1 MEIKTS
7 AGDPKG
13 TPERASALRL
23 VTLIVSVA
31 VISSAATLGLTTQF
45 LWPSLSDNLWKWVTD
60 RGYYALRH
68 DTRIRD
74 AVPALLTRFLP
85 AQISQPVLPELVIDI
100 KFEYMQKLHQKRR
113 AAIARGILSQG
124 SDELVPASIRYQGR
138 TIKTK
143 LRLKGD
149 NTDHLEGNKWSFR
162 VHVKGKDH
170 ILGMRRFS
178 IQHPKVR
185 GFQGEILFFETLRH
199 VGVLAPRYRFAN
211 ITVNGDRVGMM
222 ALEEHF
228 SKELLESNRRR
239 EGPILR
245 FDESLVWEATD
256 GKYRGFWGVFDDYRN
271 VSIDAFRSSK
281 IAKSP
286 RLTKDYATALGL
298 LRGFVERRLSASE
311 TFDSELMGRFL
322 AVARLW
328 GSRHGVGW
336 NNQRFYFNPITAK
349 LEPVGYDSN
358 LQARVGIGEDLHEES
373 VHRILDD
380 PKIFAAYQRTLRELA
395 NGINGGEL
403 AAKLDQIEQRNLA
416 VLRSEFYLLEPFPQ
430 DELRARAKRLGDI
443 ADNEL
448 RSTSQA
454 GDRYP
459 ALVHAYIVKDGGTQ
473 YLELVNAVPHDVV
486 IQSASWFTKD
496 DQAGTTFKALSDHRF
511 PLTLKAR
518 VPQSWPETVRIPY
531 RLPASSVSRSLR
543 VNANIRGDSRR
554 RIAVAKAYHPSLGR
568 NPIPNSTADD
578 QLARH
583 RFLTLDKKQR
593 VLAVRPGRW
602 RVRAPLI
609 VPPGFTLSIDP
620 GTTLRFAPRGAL
632 IAHGPVEFRGTGEAP
647 ITLEGNPG
655 KDGSA
660 GLWQGVV
667 VLDAG
672 TRSHWSHVVVRNTT
686 GIEFPGW
693 QLTGGVTFYQSDI
706 TIEHARLQGHRG
718 EDAINVVR
726 SKFDFN
732 ELEIFDTASDAF
744 DSDFS
749 EGVVQGGLFK
759 GIGKAG
765 GGDAIDV
772 SGSTLTVTGTR
783 FVDIGDKALSVGEQ
797 SNMTARGLVI
807 DKAGT
812 GAAAKDGSV
821 LRLDD
826 TAIQHSLHAD
836 LMAYVKKPEY
846 GYASIETRNLTFA
859 GSPPRAKAQKGSA
872 ITMDGTAVP
881 TEDVDV
887 EQLYSSI
894 MRKGLSR

>member
-7 AGDPKG
+7 AGDPKNVS
-13 TPERASALRL
+13 ERARGLRL
-23 VTLIVSVA
+23 VTLIASVA
-31 VISSAATLGLTTQF
+31 AISSAATLAVTTNL
-45 LWPSLSDNLWKWVTD
+45 LWPSLSDNLWNWVTD

-74 AVPALLTRFLP
+74 AIPALLARILP

-100 KFEYMQKLHQKRR
+100 KFEHMQKLQQKRR
-113 AAIARGILSQG
+113 AAMARGILSQG
-124 SDELVPASIRYQGR
+124 ADELVPASIRYEGR
-138 TIKTK
+138 TIKIK

-162 VHVKGKDH
+162 VHVKGKDQ

-185 GFQGEILFFETLRH
+185 GFQGEILFFATLRH

-211 ITVNGDRVGMM
+211 VTVNGDRIGIM

-228 SKELLESNRRR
+228 SKELLESSRRR
-239 EGPILR
+239 EGPILK

-271 VSIDAFRSSK
+271 VPIDAFRSSK

-286 RLTKDYATALGL
+286 RLSKDYATALGL
-298 LRGFVERRLSASE
+298 LRGFVERRLPASDA
-311 TFDSELMGRFL
+311 FDSELMGRFL

-358 LQARVGIGEDLHEES
+358 LQGRVGIGEDLHESS

-380 PKIFAAYQRTLRELA
+380 PKIFAAYKRALRRLA
-395 NGINGGEL
+395 KGIDGGEL
-403 AAKLDQIEQRNLA
+403 AAKLEKIEQRTLD
-416 VLRSEFYLLEPFPQ
+416 VLRSEFYLLEPFPH
-430 DELRARAKRLGDI
+430 DELKARAKHLGDI
-443 ADNEL
+443 AGNEL
-448 RSTSQA
+448 RSTTQA

-459 ALVHAYIVKDGGTQ
+459 TLVHAYIVEEGGTQ
-473 YLELVNAVPHDVV
+473 FLELVNAVPHDVV
-486 IQSASWFTKD
+486 IQSASWFTED

-511 PLTLKAR
+511 PLQLKAR

-531 RLPASSVSRSLR
+531 RLPASTVSRSLR
-543 VNANIRGDSRR
+543 VRANIRGDARR
-554 RIAVAKAYHPSLGR
+554 RTIVAKAYHPSLAH
-568 NPIPNSTADD
+568 NPIPTSTADE

-583 RFLTLDKKQR
+583 RFLSLDKKQR
-593 VLAVRPGRW
+593 ILSVRPGTW
-602 RVRAPLI
+602 RLRSSLI
-609 VPPGFTLSIDP
+609 VPPGYTLSMAP
-620 GTTLRFAPRGAL
+620 ATTLRFAPRHAL
-632 IAHGPVEFRGTGEAP
+632 IAHGALSFRGTAEAP
-647 ITLEGNPG
+647 VTLEGVPG

-660 GLWQGVV
+660 GIWQGVV

-672 TRSHWSHVVVRNTT
+672 GRSHWSHVDVRNTN
-686 GIEFPGW
+686 GIERPGW

-706 TIEHARLQGHRG
+706 TIEHANLRGHRG
-718 EDAINVVR
+718 EDAINVIR
-726 SKFDFN
+726 STFEFN
-732 ELEIFDTASDAF
+732 DLRIFDSASDAF

-749 EGVVQGGLFK
+749 NGTVVGGLFQ

-797 SNMTARGLVI
+797 SIMTAKGLVI

-821 LRLDD
+821 LRLED
-826 TAIQHSLHAD
+826 TAIQNSRYAD

-846 GYASIETRNLTFA
+846 GSASIEARNLTFA

-872 ITMDGTAVP
+872 ITMDGTPVQ
-881 TEDVDV
+881 TEDVNV

-894 MRKGLSR
+894 MRKGLAR